1 MSFSED
7 PQCQDATGLVYV
19 EQHTP
24 ENGTT
29 TASAGLDAD
38 RLRYAAVIKPNT
50 DAVSSQP
57 FCLSICLANH
67 LSCRLVYL
75 PLTA

>member
-7 PQCQDATGLVYV
+7 PQRQDATGLVYV
-19 EQHTP
+19 EQRTP
-24 ENGTT
+24 EDETT
-29 TASAGLDAD
+29 SASAGLDAD
-38 RLRYAAVIKPNT
+38 RLRYAAVIYPNV

-67 LSCRLVYL
+67 LSCRMVYL